1 MPLKKFIGGCGPA
14 NVTEP
19 PSVIPE
25 DLRQAKMLWESGH
38 KKNKKEIR
46 NILTQY
52 IKASFVPADVY
63 DYEEILENGDIV
75 GGTRIIIDV
84 QGFQE
89 SGMPILDLTAMFQLP
104 LNRDLTQEELEEW
117 EMEHGYLNDGMSFMF
132 EIPDQDY
139 AELLLDYNN
148 IELCIA

>member
-46 NILTQY
+46 NILIRY

-63 DYEEILENGDIV
+63 DYEEILENGDEV
-75 GGTRIIIDV
+75 EGTRIIIDI
-84 QGFQE
+84 QGFQDG
-89 SGMPILDLTAMFQLP
+89 GMPILDLTTTFQLP

-117 EMEHGYLNDGMSFMF
+117 EMEHDSLYNGMSFLF
-132 EIPDQDY
+132 EIPDQNY
-139 AELLLDYNN
+139 AEVLLDYNH
-148 IELCIA
+148 IELSME